1 MNDIF
6 NLCVKL
12 LEDLARIFGIT
23 YEEIN
28 VLIFCI
34 IGPVIF
40 MIQILL
46 IIKLKRQIMQLK
58 SAQLK

>member
-40 MIQILL
+40 IIQILL
-46 IIKLKRQIMQLK
+46 IIKLKRQIMHLK
-58 SAQLK
+58 STQIK